1 MIKPSFQ
8 QLLYS
13 QSLDTWV
20 VSGVAQV
27 DALVDEV
34 YHQFLGHEL
43 KKNSRKTKSTLKI
56 ILLNL
61 YSAFVSDPE
70 LYLRYSRD
78 ENFYSSSNHYVSQF
92 VSYQSLVT
100 KVIPGLVRLSL
111 IQDNPGFIDRES
123 IRGNRAVRDHI
134 DHSREIH
141 LFESSQKSGFVR
153 YLGEFSCAG

>member
-1 MIKPSFQ
+1 MINPSFQ

-20 VSGVAQV
+20 VSGVAEV

-34 YHQFLGHEL
+34 YQQFLGHEL
-43 KKNSRKTKSTLKI
+43 KKNSRKTKTTLKT

-78 ENFYSSSNHYVSQF
+78 
-92 VSYQSLVT
+92 
-100 KVIPGLVRLSL
+100 
-111 IQDNPGFIDRES
+111 
-123 IRGNRAVRDHI
+123 
-134 DHSREIH
+134 
-141 LFESSQKSGFVR
+141 
-153 YLGEFSCAG
+153 

>member
-34 YHQFLGHEL
+34 YQQFLGHEL
-43 KKNSRKTKSTLKI
+43 KNNSRKTKSTLKT

-61 YSAFVSDPE
+61 FCPRSYHTDLSID
-70 LYLRYSRD
+70 LL
-78 ENFYSSSNHYVSQF
+78 SS
-92 VSYQSLVT
+92 
-100 KVIPGLVRLSL
+100 
-111 IQDNPGFIDRES
+111 
-123 IRGNRAVRDHI
+123 
-134 DHSREIH
+134 
-141 LFESSQKSGFVR
+141 
-153 YLGEFSCAG
+153 FSC